1 MPGNTL
7 IEMLNLSG
15 CYAYDLRNKKI
26 IDCDTAGD
34 IPDTI
39 SISLHEGVSEPY
51 MFVRVTYIFKKGR
64 LARSY
69 MVSDI
74 ETATREIKR
83 AFGEEVAFELLKQ
96 ALKPGYSPEELK
108 AKIREIPVLKE
119 REYG

>member
-1 MPGNTL
+1 
-7 IEMLNLSG
+7 
-15 CYAYDLRNKKI
+15 
-26 IDCDTAGD
+26 
-34 IPDTI
+34 
-39 SISLHEGVSEPY
+39 
-51 MFVRVTYIFKKGR
+51 
-64 LARSY
+64 

-108 AKIREIPVLKE
+108 AKIREIPIPKE